1 MAKKDTYIPRNELID
16 MNKELDRV
24 RKQAEDELMKFPGVV
39 AVGVGLKEVKG
50 EIQRE
55 LCFKVTVKK
64 KKEISKLKPDDRIPD
79 VIYGFKT
86 DVNEIPETT
95 ALVDSKKYRPLT
107 GGSQIGSSSQSG
119 LGTLGCFAKR
129 NIDNKIVLLTNW
141 HVIVGDPNNIDGD
154 RVGQPTHNG
163 CCSCCACGEIA
174 DVVDGG
180 FMTGNI
186 DAAIALLHGQD
197 TDAIPEERYLNEI
210 IDIGILAGSAAP
222 VPGETLYLRGRTTS
236 TRSKGQIS
244 NNNATTNTGYKN
256 YSNLAVLRTGQ
267 WEISPA
273 VGFTDFSVEGDSGS
287 ICVNEHNQAVLLIFS
302 ADLPNHRSYANNI
315 KTVETALNISILDS
329 TFHATVAGKEGVPL
343 SSMTP
348 SQAIFSL
355 ANTMEELEAEL
366 SHFREGKRMLEL
378 FKIHRSELLD
388 LVNHKREV
396 MAAWNRYQ
404 GPAYLAHIARSVRRE
419 NKPVPE
425 QIKSITLQSLLLKM
439 TAVLQRNG
447 SPELAKSVT
456 DNYLQVMNVLSAGR
470 SPEDWKA
477 YLAQLDQM
485 AHA

>member
-16 MNKELDRV
+16 LNKELDKVKR
-24 RKQAEDELMKFPGVV
+24 QAEEELMKLPGVI
-39 AVGVGLKEVKG
+39 AVGVGLKDVKG

-64 KKEISKLKPDDRIPD
+64 KKEESTLRPEDRIPD

-86 DVNEIPETT
+86 DVNEIPETK
-95 ALVDSKKYRPLT
+95 ALSDSKSYRPLM
-107 GGSQIGSSSQSG
+107 GGSQIETNSQSG
-119 LGTLGCFAKR
+119 QGTLGCFAKR
-129 NIDNKIVLLTNW
+129 NADSKIVLLTNW

-174 DVVDGG
+174 DVVDGR
-180 FMTGNI
+180 FMTGNL
-186 DAAIALLHGQD
+186 DAAIALLHGQESD
-197 TDAIPEERYLNEI
+197 TIPEDRYLNEI

-222 VPGETLYLRGRTTS
+222 VPGETVYLRGRTTS
-236 TRSKGQIS
+236 TRSKGQLS
-244 NNNATTNTGYKN
+244 NNNATTNTHYKN
-256 YSNLAVLRTGQ
+256 YSNLAVPRTGQ

-273 VGFTDFSVEGDSGS
+273 AEFTDFSVEGDSGS
-287 ICVNEHNQAVLLIFS
+287 ICVNEHNQVVLLVYS

-315 KTVETALNISILDS
+315 QTVETTLNISILDS
-329 TFHATVAGKEGVPL
+329 TFHASVAGNEGVPL
-343 SSMTP
+343 SSI
-348 SQAIFSL
+348 SSNAIFNL
-355 ANTMEELEAEL
+355 GNAMEELEAEL
-366 SHFREGKRMLEL
+366 IQFREGKRMLEL
-378 FKIHRSELLD
+378 FKIHRPELLD

-404 GPAYLAHIARSVRRE
+404 GPAYLAHIARSFRRE

-456 DNYLQVMNVLSAGR
+456 DNYLHVMNVLSAGR

-477 YLAQLDQM
+477 YLAQLNQM